1 MPRDPLRPALQTGIY
16 ILLYIA
22 AVYLLGPILSWIG
35 GYLVGLTV
43 SGFLAA
49 ALCNTLCMKIYED
62 RGLTQIG
69 VPWNGAAARNL
80 TLGATVG
87 AASACVVLLGPLLFR
102 AARFEAAHEAG
113 AGWRALLFV
122 PLLLLCGAA
131 GEEMLFHGFAFQV
144 LLRDFGPFATIL
156 PVGIVFGLLHSGNP
170 NATPLGIVNTAGFGI
185 LFGCAFLR
193 SHDLWLPMGLH
204 LGWNVALPLLGA
216 DLSGITMG
224 VTSYRM
230 AWKAGPLWSGG
241 AYGPEAGILTSIV
254 LVVLL
259 ALIWKLPVRRQQTY
273 LLDEAPDEAGE
284 RML

>member
-16 ILLYIA
+16 ILLYIV
-22 AVYLLGPILSWIG
+22 AVYLLGPLLSWLG

-49 ALCNTLCMKIYED
+49 ALCNTLCMRIYED

-69 VPWNGAAARNL
+69 LRWNGPAARHL
-80 TLGATVG
+80 LLGVAVG
-87 AASACVVLLGPLLFR
+87 AASACFVLLGPLLFR
-102 AARFEAAHEAG
+102 AAHFEAAHDPG
-113 AGWRALLFV
+113 AGWRAALFL

-144 LLRDFGPFATIL
+144 LLRDLGPFSTIL
-156 PVGIVFGLLHSGNP
+156 PVGIVFGLLHSANP

-204 LGWNVALPLLGA
+204 LGWNVALPMFGVN
-216 DLSGITMG
+216 LSGITMR
-224 VTSYRM
+224 VTSYRI

-241 AYGPEAGILTSIV
+241 AYGPEGSILTSVV
-254 LVVLL
+254 LVLLL
-259 ALIWKLPVRRQQTY
+259 ALIWKLPVRRQHTY
-273 LLDEAPDEAGE
+273 VLDEASPGQ
-284 RML
+284 L

>member
-16 ILLYIA
+16 ILLYVV
-22 AVYLLGPILSWIG
+22 AVYVLGPVMFWLG

-49 ALCNTLCMKIYED
+49 ALCNILCMKIYED

-69 VPWNGAAARNL
+69 LPWDGLAARNL
-80 TLGATVG
+80 GMGAAVG
-87 AASACVVLLGPLLFR
+87 AASACLVLLGPLLFR
-102 AARFEAAHEAG
+102 AAHFETAHDAG
-113 AGWRALLFV
+113 AGWRAALFL

-144 LLRDFGPFATIL
+144 LLRELGPFSTIL

-170 NATPLGIVNTAGFGI
+170 NATPLGLVNTAGFGI

-204 LGWNVALPLLGA
+204 LGWNVALPLFGVN
-216 DLSGITMG
+216 LSGITMRI
-224 VTSYRM
+224 TSYRI
-230 AWKAGPLWSGG
+230 AWQAGPLWSGG
-241 AYGPEAGILTSIV
+241 AYGPEASVLTSVV

-259 ALIWKLPVRRQQTY
+259 ALIWKLPIRRQHAY
-273 LLDEAPDEAGE
+273 LLDEASE
-284 RML
+284 RLL